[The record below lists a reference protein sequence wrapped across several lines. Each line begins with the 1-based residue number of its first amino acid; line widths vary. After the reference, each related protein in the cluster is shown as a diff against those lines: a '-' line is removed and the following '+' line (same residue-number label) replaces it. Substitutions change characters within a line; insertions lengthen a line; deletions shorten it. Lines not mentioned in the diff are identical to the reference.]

1 MMYQKVTSLISLFV
15 LLLLVGNAPADT
27 FTWDSGGGNNLW
39 STQQNWE
46 PDGLPTNADDAR
58 IEDPN
63 ANCLIDSSV
72 TAECISLTMN
82 SNSSLEMTGG
92 SLTMDGFLTI
102 SDDADSNSVMI
113 MSGGVANMG
122 TLNGTNGRVRVAYRG
137 IGTLIM
143 TGGELNS
150 YDKVEVGR
158 QAGAVGYLYL
168 YDGTINFS
176 GNSTD
181 LEIGTNGTGYV
192 YQYGGVFNVQDN
204 IKLTQNNADAV
215 ARLYLYGGVMNAG
228 NLRDPEQ
235 MLGDPL
241 MDITEGTLILPGDYR
256 EVVNEYINR
265 GWIVPYGGLGL
276 LNVEYTADPNQT
288 TITASNLPPELASI
302 PSPRNKA
309 QVMKTAEGV
318 TLNWTPG
325 DFAASHNVY
334 FGTDP
339 NAVNDANDVPGLWP
353 EFKVSQD
360 SNSFDLGVLE
370 LGETYY
376 WRIDEV
382 NEADPNS
389 PWKGV
394 VWEFSLADY
403 IVVDD
408 FESYN
413 EIPDGQEG
421 SNLVYFTW
429 SDGYA
434 DPSVNG
440 STMGYLFGDSLE
452 RDNVHGGDQAV
463 PLMYNNT
470 QASYSEASVNL
481 ADLSVSPDFAADNL
495 QTLSIW
501 VNGGPG
507 NSAEQMYVKLNGIK
521 VNVGQPV
528 ELRVVGWQEKTID
541 LDLFSGLD
549 LSNVTE
555 LGIGFDK
562 TGAVGGTGTML
573 IDDIRLYTAA
583 DEQ

>member
-1 MMYQKVTSLISLFV
+1 MCKKLVLLISLV
-15 LLLLVGNAPADT
+15 LVLFLAGNTRAATFAWDNGGAD
-27 FTWDSGGGNNLW
+27 NLW
-39 STQQNWE
+39 NVPENWD
-46 PDGLPTNADDAR
+46 PDGLPTDADEAR

-63 ANCLIDSSV
+63 ANCVIDSSV
-72 TAECISLTMN
+72 TAECSALTIN

-102 SDDADSNSVMI
+102 SDATDANTTMVI
-113 MSGGVANMG
+113 SGGVANMG

-204 IKLTQNNADAV
+204 IKLTQGNADAV

-228 NLRDPEQ
+228 NLRNPDD
-235 MLGDPL
+235 MAGDPL
-241 MDITEGTLILPGDYR
+241 MDITEGMLILPGDYR
-256 EVVNEYINR
+256 DTVNEYINR

-302 PSPRNKA
+302 PSPRNR
-309 QVMKTAEGV
+309 VTVSRPV
-318 TLNWTPG
+318 TLSWEPG
-325 DFAASHNVY
+325 MYAVSHDVY

-339 NAVNDANDVPGLWP
+339 NAVNDANNVPDLWP
-353 EFKVSQD
+353 EFQGNQD
-360 SNSFDLGVLE
+360 PCSFDPGPLE
-370 LGETYY
+370 LGKTYF

-394 VWEFSLADY
+394 VWEFSIADY
-403 IVVDD
+403 VVIEG

-413 EIPDGQEG
+413 EIPETEEG

-429 SDGYA
+429 TDGYA
-434 DPSVNG
+434 NPSVNG
-440 STMGYLFGDSLE
+440 STIGYLIGDSLE
-452 RDNVHGGDQAV
+452 TDNVHGGNQSVAFG
-463 PLMYNNT
+463 YNNSI
-470 QASYSEASVNL
+470 AAYSEVTVNI
-481 ADLSVSPDFAADNL
+481 ADLGVSGDWSVDNL
-495 QTLSIW
+495 SVLSLWFYGGQNNIVSGQTLYI
-501 VNGGPG
+501 
-507 NSAEQMYVKLNGIK
+507 KLNGVKIQYD
-521 VNVGQPV
+521 GQMENLKLPS
-528 ELRVVGWQEKTID
+528 WQEWRID
-541 LDLFSGLD
+541 LDAFGID
-549 LSNVTE
+549 LTNVTE
-555 LGIGFDK
+555 LSIGIEK
-562 TGAVGGTGTML
+562 TGAVGATGSIL
-573 IDDIRLYTAA
+573 LDDFRLYVSG
-583 DEQ
+583 E